1 MNTDF
6 IEFKKKRELGDILSD
21 TFAFLRTQ
29 LKPFSNVFLK
39 IVGPYLA
46 VMAISYGLYM
56 YSIGDL
62 INFTGDNL
70 DSPISVIVTLLGVG
84 VFFISIIAA
93 YVMAQAT
100 TLYYIK
106 SYNDSKGTIDFATIK
121 KNVYGSFWNF
131 IGLAILAGLCIGVG
145 LMLCIIPGVYLYV
158 PLALSFSI
166 MVFDQKGATEAFGDS
181 FGLVKNEW
189 WMTFATLFTIGII
202 VMIAS
207 YAFSIPSTIY
217 TYARMGIL
225 SGEMDAVG
233 FTENLFDPIAIV
245 LGIISL
251 LAQFFLSVISLV
263 AGALIYFN
271 LNEKKNFTGT
281 FERIQGLGEKPESE
295 PTTLERIQK
304 LGKGTDD
311 PTT

>member
-21 TFAFLRTQ
+21 TFAFLRAQ
-29 LKPFSNVFLK
+29 LKPFFNVFLK

-46 VMAISYGLYM
+46 IMAISYGFYM

-62 INFTGDNL
+62 INFTGDLL
-70 DSPISVIVTLLGVG
+70 DSPTDAILTIAAVG
-84 VFFISIIAA
+84 VFFLSIIAA

-106 SYNDSKGTIDFATIK
+106 SYTDLKGAIDFNTIK
-121 KNVYGSFWNF
+121 KNVYGSFWKF
-131 IGLAILAGLCIGVG
+131 IGLAILAGLSIGVG
-145 LMLCIIPGVYLYV
+145 LMLCVIPGVYLYV

-166 MVFDQKGATEAFGDS
+166 MVFGQKGASEAFSDS
-181 FGLVKNEW
+181 FKLIKNEW
-189 WMTFATLFTIGII
+189 WMTFATLFVVGII
-202 VMIAS
+202 VTIAS

-225 SGEMDAVG
+225 SGEIDAD
-233 FTENLFDPIAIV
+233 FTGNLFDPIAIF

-251 LAQFFLSVISLV
+251 LAQFFLSIISLV

-281 FERIQGLGEKPESE
+281 FERIQNLGEQPENE
-295 PTTLERIQK
+295 PTTLERIQN

-311 PTT
+311 QTT